1 MNASSTPAAPTATAP
16 TPLAPSRAS
25 VTAASG
31 WKFNGHFFGLNLK
44 LKNGQLRHVKE
55 SKWNLCVFQAETQAN
70 IFPTELPPCRLS
82 NEEDDDDDVCRDVDE
97 CAEGRPCQSNAVC
110 ENLPG
115 SFECSCADG
124 FRLLQGDG
132 DGDTCEDID
141 ECLEDNGGEFGAQFI
156 FCRVTKLVV
165 LVLVLHAVCFIRDSL

>member
-1 MNASSTPAAPTATAP
+1 M
-16 TPLAPSRAS
+16 
-25 VTAASG
+25 
-31 WKFNGHFFGLNLK
+31 
-44 LKNGQLRHVKE
+44 E
-55 SKWNLCVFQAETQAN
+55 SLCVFYAETQAN
-70 IFPTELPPCRLS
+70 IVPTELPPCRLS

-124 FRLLQGDG
+124 FRLLQGGG

-156 FCRVTKLVV
+156 FCRVTKFVV
-165 LVLVLHAVCFIRDSL
+165 LVLVLHNTLTLTGFNSQQLRSLCWYVDKYDKKNGCKRARRTTFYSTEFCHSAIKCHSTNNTR